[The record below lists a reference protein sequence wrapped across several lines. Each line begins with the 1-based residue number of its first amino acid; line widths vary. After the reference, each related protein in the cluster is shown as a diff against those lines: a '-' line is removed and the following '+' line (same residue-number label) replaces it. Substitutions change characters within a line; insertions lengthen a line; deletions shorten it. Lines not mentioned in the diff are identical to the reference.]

1 MSDLTNHFIGLDTEY
16 KLADGT
22 TKRRIHLDGAASP
35 LVMQTAIDARNALL
49 PHYSNSHSFSHA
61 SAHICGQAH
70 TWAKQTI
77 LDVCGADE
85 RYSLVSL
92 GNGTT
97 AVMNNLARRLKPRSA
112 EKPIVLVSA
121 MEHHANDL
129 PHREQ
134 SASVGAQVIHTPLRG
149 ESARQG
155 EIDLQA
161 LDALLKEHA
170 GKVNYVS
177 FSGVSNVTGIVNP
190 VADIVALVHQY
201 DALAILDAAQSAP
214 HMRLNI
220 AEYDIDFVAFSGH
233 KVYCAGSPGILIAKS
248 EYLAQYPSD
257 EVGGGVVE
265 RVDYQSAD
273 YLKTYPER
281 EQAGTK
287 DILGLYS
294 LAKVMATLRDYG
306 LDKVSAHG
314 AELWQYAAEKLST
327 IQGLVIYGQSEQT
340 RLGALSFNIDGID
353 HGLVA
358 SILSDYFGIAVR
370 NECFCAH
377 PYVSSMIKEA
387 LWELDLDEV
396 PEDEQEALINRKRGM
411 VRASFSLYNTREDVD
426 ALYAA
431 LTDIVA
437 KQASFAKEYNVTR
450 SGAYLHKHFAVKFSL

>member
-1 MSDLTNHFIGLDTEY
+1 MSDLINHFIGLETEY

-35 LVMQTAIDARNALL
+35 LVMQTAIEARNGLL

-97 AVMNNLARRLKPRSA
+97 AVMNNLARRLKARSA
-112 EKPIVLVSA
+112 DKPIVLVSA

-134 SASVGAQVIHTPLRG
+134 SALVGAQVIHIPLRG
-149 ESARQG
+149 DSARQG

-161 LDALLKEHA
+161 LEALLKEHA
-170 GKVNYVS
+170 GKINYVS

-190 VADIVALVHQY
+190 VADMVALAHQY

-214 HMRLNI
+214 HMSLHI
-220 AEYDIDFVAFSGH
+220 AEQDIDFVAFSGH

-248 EYLAQYPSD
+248 AYLAQYPSD

-265 RVDYQSAD
+265 RVDYQSVD
-273 YLKTYPER
+273 YLNTYPER

-294 LAKVMATLRDYG
+294 LAKVMAALRDYG

-314 AELWQYAAEKLST
+314 ADLWQYAAEKLST
-327 IQGLVIYGQSEQT
+327 IQDLVIYGQSEQP

-387 LWELDLDEV
+387 LWALDLDEV
-396 PEDEQEALINRKRGM
+396 PENQQEALINRKRGM
-411 VRASFSLYNTREDVD
+411 VRASFSLYNTHNDID

-431 LTDIVA
+431 LKDIVA
-437 KQASFAKEYNVTR
+437 NQASYAKEYDVNHA
-450 SGAYLHKHFAVKFSL
+450 GAYLHKQFSIEFNL